1 MGFELTKEKPL
12 FPPIEVKIYGKT
24 YQAKPLNRETIR
36 KIGELARAALDG
48 DEEAAYKQL
57 HVLFGQHA
65 ELDKLDIREV
75 NAVLTYVQTQIFK
88 PETADTKE
96 KKAKGPGDKS

>member
-12 FPPIEVKIYGKT
+12 FPPIKVKIYGKT
-24 YQAKPLNRETIR
+24 YQARPLDREVIR
-36 KIGELARAALDG
+36 KIGQLAQAAVDG

-57 HVLFGQHA
+57 HVIFGEHS
-65 ELDKLDIREV
+65 ELDQLDIREV

-96 KKAKGPGDKS
+96 KKVKGPGDKS